1 MKPPFR
7 HRVLHVLLGKVA
19 VEDVPEQNLLDIVL
33 FPLELFSLD
42 VQQSCLEVYHKV
54 SLWMDCCLKQL
65 DLLHEFS

>member
-1 MKPPFR
+1 MFD
-7 HRVLHVLLGKVA
+7 VFFGKVA
-19 VEDVPEQNLLDIVL
+19 VNDVPEQNLLDVVL

-42 VQQSCLEVYHKV
+42 VKQSSLEVYHKV